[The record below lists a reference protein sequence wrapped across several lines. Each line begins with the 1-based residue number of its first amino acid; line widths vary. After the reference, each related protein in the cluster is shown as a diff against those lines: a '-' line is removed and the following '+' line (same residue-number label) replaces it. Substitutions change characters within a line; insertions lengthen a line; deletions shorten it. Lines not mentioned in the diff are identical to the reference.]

1 MVRPRSRAREGEG
14 LQVKP
19 FYPTAIESQRRC
31 PRRRAG
37 RYLFRVKPLR
47 QRDWA
52 RSLGDEVHTLAER
65 WSKLGDP
72 PIPDRTVADNLL
84 IAGLPYLPPTRQGQ
98 SESEAQITLN
108 GITYAMRRDWKG
120 MLSDLPG
127 RSTQINLAT
136 YGDLPAQLDLKTS
149 SQPLRYGLWTR
160 EQFLDDTQALLG
172 ALELAESSGSDVV
185 ASRWLYFQTPSKDKE
200 GNYRLKGKVEAFPS
214 DMILGRDALGRAHLK
229 LIEPAAR
236 AMQEQDQAFA
246 AGQLTDFRQ
255 LPFNPLACDDYK
267 GRQEYGC
274 DFVPFCTGH
283 MPENLNLA
291 APSRLVQ
298 AGYQNPQ
305 PAPELHTQVGPI
317 RLVVDPSLRLGEFR
331 FLPGT
336 SGLAVGDRTHMGLF
350 DQIQNGGA
358 PAPVLGNAPPAG
370 PAFAPPPPPAQTGA
384 APGFVRNANGSYS
397 PVVAPVSSDPAFPL
411 TRAPAPVTSAPIVTT
426 QPALTAQIVGVTLPP
441 AMAPTQLPPAPAIT
455 RTYDPGNT
463 LFSLA
468 PSAAPVVGVTLP
480 PAPQLP
486 SAPAA
491 PAPFAG
497 FVGVNAPELRA
508 PFPPAPD
515 LPPAPAPPTE
525 AEALAALRVLRAFLS
540 PLF

>member
-1 MVRPRSRAREGEG
+1 M
-14 LQVKP
+14 KP

-98 SESEAQITLN
+98 SESEAMITLN
-108 GITYAMRRDWKG
+108 GITYAMRRDWRG

-136 YGDLPAQLDLKTS
+136 YGDMPAQLDLKTS

-200 GNYRLKGKVEAFPS
+200 GQYRLKGKVEAYPS

-246 AGQLTDFRQ
+246 AGSLTDFRQ

-274 DFVPFCTGH
+274 DFVPFCSGH

-291 APSRLVQ
+291 LAPRLVAQ
-298 AGYQNPQ
+298 GFAPQN
-305 PAPELHTQVGPI
+305 LT
-317 RLVVDPSLRLGEFR
+317 
-331 FLPGT
+331 PGIPG
-336 SGLAVGDRTHMGLF
+336 SAVGDRTQMGLF

-358 PAPVLGNAPPAG
+358 PAPVLGAPQA
-370 PAFAPPPPPAQTGA
+370 PAFAPPPPPSAPQTGA
-384 APGFVRNANGSYS
+384 APGFVRNPNGSYS

-411 TRAPAPVTSAPIVTT
+411 TRAPAPAPAPVTRTYEPAPVTSAPIVTT
-426 QPALTAQIVGVTLPP
+426 QPAFTAQIVGVTLPP
-441 AMAPTQLPPAPAIT
+441 APALT
-455 RTYDPGNT
+455 
-463 LFSLA
+463 
-468 PSAAPVVGVTLP
+468 
-480 PAPQLP
+480 
-486 SAPAA
+486 
-491 PAPFAG
+491 APFAG
-497 FVGVNAPELRA
+497 FSAVNAPEVRA
-508 PFPPAPD
+508 QEQGPFAHIPID
-515 LPPAPAPPTE
+515 LPVSPKASQTSAARPTE
-525 AEALAALRVLRAFLS
+525 DELMTAFRVIARALATPF
-540 PLF
+540 